1 MLDIEQI
8 ISFYPEYL
16 KPYKKNLLR
25 EYIQYKILEIIFDS
39 RFGESLSFMGGT
51 SIHIVHSNPRFSEDL
66 DFDNTGLKK
75 PDFEEMTELIQ
86 KRLSLEGYRVE
97 IRNVFKGAY
106 RSYLKIQNILF
117 EYKLSK
123 HKDEKMIIEIDVE
136 PQRFYYQSEKVIL
149 NKFDVFIRINVVPV
163 DILLAQKL
171 LAILRR
177 KRALGRDFYDA
188 IYLFGKT
195 SPNLMYLKSKLRIK
209 DAKDLKKLI
218 LKRCSQLDFK
228 RLAKDVEPFLFIPG
242 DAKKLLF
249 FCDYIKD
256 LSF

>member
-75 PDFEEMTELIQ
+75 QDFEEMTELIQ
-86 KRLSLEGYRVE
+86 KRLSLEGYRV
-97 IRNVFKGAY
+97 
-106 RSYLKIQNILF
+106 
-117 EYKLSK
+117 
-123 HKDEKMIIEIDVE
+123 EKMIIEIDVE